1 MHAGTEKCDKLLHA
15 ALNQGAGAADPAHEL
30 VQQTGVP
37 KTTGP

>member
-15 ALNQGAGAADPAHEL
+15 ALNQGAADPAHEL